1 MSLALAGDP
10 HRSKPA
16 RGTRVRR
23 WLFNAGATVVGLVV
37 LVWTLLPVYNI
48 LLIAFSDDP
57 EEFDATVWLHDISF
71 EGFMMIWSGEHWF
84 LENFWSQFGNS
95 ITIGFGTMALTVG
108 IGALAAFAIGRLG
121 LRRGWTIGNVSL
133 VIYAVPA
140 SFLVIP
146 FARLMNIYGLPDT
159 LFSVIASQVT
169 FALPY
174 AVLILHQYGKL
185 IPLELDESASIDGAT
200 PIQIFFRIYLPLMT
214 PALAAVATYSLL
226 LAWNEYLY
234 QYVLLSSERNM
245 TVAAGINQ
253 FFDADEAPWN
263 YLMSVAVVFS
273 LPPIIVYYVLR
284 RYMVAGLTM
293 GGVKG

>member
-1 MSLALAGDP
+1 M
-10 HRSKPA
+10 
-16 RGTRVRR
+16 
-23 WLFNAGATVVGLVV
+23 
-37 LVWTLLPVYNI
+37 
-48 LLIAFSDDP
+48 
-57 EEFDATVWLHDISF
+57 
-71 EGFMMIWSGEHWF
+71 
-84 LENFWSQFGNS
+84 
-95 ITIGFGTMALTVG
+95 
-108 IGALAAFAIGRLG
+108 G
-121 LRRGWTIGNVSL
+121 LRKGWTIGNVSL

-146 FARLMNIYGLPDT
+146 FARLMHLYGLSDT
-159 LFSVIASQVT
+159 LFAVIASQVT

-200 PIQIFFRIYLPLMT
+200 PLQIFSKIYLPLMA

-234 QYVLLSSERNM
+234 QFVLLSSDRNM

-253 FFDADEAPWN
+253 FFDVDEAPWN